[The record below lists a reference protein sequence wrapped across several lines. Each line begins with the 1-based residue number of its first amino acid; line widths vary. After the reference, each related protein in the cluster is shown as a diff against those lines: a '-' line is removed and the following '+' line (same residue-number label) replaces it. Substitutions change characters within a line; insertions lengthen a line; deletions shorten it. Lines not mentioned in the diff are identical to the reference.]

1 MTEPCISVN
10 SLQVS
15 VGQSQKRLLDSIT
28 FDVHPGEVLG
38 IIGESG
44 SGKST
49 LAATLLGLLSPPL
62 VMSSGEVCLDGE
74 AICLDNERAM
84 KNVRGRKVAMI
95 FQDPMTS
102 WSPSFTIWTH
112 IYDAVSAHNEFR
124 DRKEIFR
131 KAVSLFEA
139 VGIPNPDKAI
149 RRYPHQLSGGMRQ
162 RALIAIALMLRVRL
176 IVADEPTSA
185 LDVTT
190 QAQILRLLKDI
201 SRDYKTGIILISHD
215 LRAIRRS
222 ADRVGVMHRGHL
234 VELGGVDQVFDRPQ
248 HAYTAKLLGST
259 PMASRF
265 TSTDLTTHGSEAAS
279 PIILQA
285 QNVNISYE
293 RPGVL
298 ARMGFKSAARHAV
311 RDISLTIRRGEIVGL
326 IGESGAGKSTVGRA
340 LMGLQPITSGT
351 VELSGLPV
359 NRLNRYDRKL
369 LRRRVQMIFQDPHA
383 SLSPHMTIRALLIE
397 AYDIHRI
404 ARRDRMDPV
413 EMLAMVEMAP
423 EHLDKYPAELSGGQA
438 RRIGIARALT
448 LKPDLVIADEPSAG
462 LDLSVASSVLSLMR
476 RLRDETGQAYLI
488 VSHDI
493 DMLSLVADR
502 ICVMKDGEIVEAGST
517 TQIIRTPAELYTRML
532 IDASKDQDR
541 F

>member
-1 MTEPCISVN
+1 MTQPCISVN
-10 SLQVS
+10 ALQVS
-15 VGQSQKRLLDSIT
+15 VGQSQKKLLDNIS

-62 VMSSGEVCLDGE
+62 VMSRGEVCLDGE
-74 AICLDNERAM
+74 PICLDNERAM
-84 KNVRGRKVAMI
+84 KSVRGRKIAMI

-112 IYDAVSAHNEFR
+112 IYDAVSAHGESR
-124 DRKEIFR
+124 DRKAIFR
-131 KAVSLFEA
+131 QAVSLFEA
-139 VGIPNPDKAI
+139 VGIPDPEKAI
-149 RRYPHQLSGGMRQ
+149 RKYPHELSGGMRQ

-222 ADRVGVMHRGHL
+222 ADRVGVMHHGYL
-234 VELGGVDQVFDRPQ
+234 VETGGVDQIFDQPQ
-248 HAYTAKLLGST
+248 HAYTARLLGST
-259 PMASRF
+259 PMVSRF
-265 TSTDLTTHGSEAAS
+265 SSTSLATHGSEAAS
-279 PIILQA
+279 PIILQT

-293 RPGVL
+293 RPGMFT
-298 ARMGFKSAARHAV
+298 RMGFKSAARHAV

-340 LMGLQPITSGT
+340 VMGLQPITSGT

-359 NRLNRYDRKL
+359 HRLNGNDRKL

-383 SLSPHMTIRALLIE
+383 SLSPHMTIRALLNE

-404 ARRDRMDPV
+404 SPQDRMDPV
-413 EMLAMVEMAP
+413 EMLATVEMAP
-423 EHLDKYPAELSGGQA
+423 EHLDKYPAQLSGGQA
-438 RRIGIARALT
+438 RRIGIARALS

-502 ICVMKDGEIVEAGST
+502 ICVMKDGEIVETGST
-517 TQIIRTPAELYTRML
+517 TQIIRTPAEPYTRML
-532 IDASKDQDR
+532 IEASRDQDR